1 MVLQTHLPPKQVK
14 LETLPSSNPPI
25 VRRSLQL
32 NESAAARI
40 RLEEEEEYETG
51 LESVVVGVAN

>member
-1 MVLQTHLPPKQVK
+1 VK